1 MKKIFAISDIHGCD
15 HLLTKLLKIIDWDKE
30 KNNNSKLIF
39 LGDYVDKGTDSVKTL
54 KHIKSLKEDS
64 PQNVIIL
71 LGNHDFAWLEQAKYY
86 NSMSFYSKI
95 LKSPF
100 IKFKQVLNCLD
111 DTAYYYIDTMSDKTI
126 YFVHAGFE
134 LDKPLSEQSEDALL
148 WLREEFFCNNNLIHE
163 DFKDS
168 IIVFGHT
175 PTPFMEEDILSA
187 SKVKHLDNSKVLM
200 IDNFKID
207 IDTGAFFTGEL
218 SALEIIENNGL
229 SFKVY
234 STI

>member
-64 PQNVIIL
+64 PQNVITL

-111 DTAYYYIDTMSDKTI
+111 DTDYYYIDTMSDKTI

-187 SKVKHLDNSKVLM
+187 SRVKHLDNSKVLM

-218 SALEIIENNGL
+218 SALEIIENSGL

>member
-187 SKVKHLDNSKVLM
+187 SRVKHLDNSKVLM

>member
-64 PQNVIIL
+64 PQNVITL

-111 DTAYYYIDTMSDKTI
+111 DTDYYYIDTMSDKTI

-175 PTPFMEEDILSA
+175 PTPFMEDDILSA
-187 SKVKHLDNSKVLM
+187 SRVKHLDNSKVLM

-229 SFKVY
+229 NFKVY

>member
-111 DTAYYYIDTMSDKTI
+111 DTAYYYIDTMNDKTI

-163 DFKDS
+163 DFKNS

-187 SKVKHLDNSKVLM
+187 SRVKHLDNSKVLM

-229 SFKVY
+229 SYKVY

>member
-64 PQNVIIL
+64 PQNVITL

-187 SKVKHLDNSKVLM
+187 SRVKHLDNSKVLM